1 VTPPGLLLSSGPA
14 VESVRELQFQRPE
27 AEIELA
33 YDDAQRRQIATGDE
47 VSVRSN
53 GTSLSLRARVSRAL
67 AAGTARIADEHAGE
81 LHRDVEVVKP
91 T

>member
-1 VTPPGLLLSSGPA
+1 VP
-14 VESVRELQFQRPE
+14 ELQFQRPE
-27 AEIELA
+27 VEIELG

-53 GTSLSLRARVSRAL
+53 GTSLSLRARVNRAL

-81 LHRDVEVVKP
+81 LHRDVEVVK
-91 T
+91 TT

>member
-1 VTPPGLLLSSGPA
+1 MP
-14 VESVRELQFQRPE
+14 ELQFQRPE

-67 AAGTARIADEHAGE
+67 TAGTARIADEHAGE